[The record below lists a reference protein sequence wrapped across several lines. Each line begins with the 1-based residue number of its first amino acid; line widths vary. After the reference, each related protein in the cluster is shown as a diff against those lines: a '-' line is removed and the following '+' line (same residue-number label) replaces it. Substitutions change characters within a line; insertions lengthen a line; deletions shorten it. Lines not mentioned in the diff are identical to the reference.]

1 MTLEERV
8 ARALHAADRAGTWD
22 ACANKA
28 LWLKWARVHRLAAC
42 QAYQMTTPSPVPT
55 NTHPAQQAT
64 DMSRAI
70 TCA

>member
-28 LWLKWARVHRLAAC
+28 LWLKWARVAVKAMKKHRARR
-42 QAYQMTTPSPVPT
+42 
-55 NTHPAQQAT
+55 
-64 DMSRAI
+64 RAPRG
-70 TCA
+70 

>member
-1 MTLEERV
+1 MTLIAYHGREADKSEILV
-8 ARALHAADRAGTWD
+8 QLAADF
-22 ACANKA
+22 
-28 LWLKWARVHRLAAC
+28 HRLAAC